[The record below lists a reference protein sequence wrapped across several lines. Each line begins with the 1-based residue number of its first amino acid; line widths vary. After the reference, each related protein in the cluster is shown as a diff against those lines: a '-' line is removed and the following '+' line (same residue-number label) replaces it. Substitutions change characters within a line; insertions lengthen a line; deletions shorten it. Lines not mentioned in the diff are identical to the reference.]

1 MMPGTLAIV
10 LGVVTGFAAGLGV
23 VLTLLDRFAARIGR
37 ETKAAIVLAQR
48 ETSHEIEESKARILE
63 KVMPRLEETDKK
75 AHATEIV
82 AREAIFMAR
91 EAHRRSLRYENSDD

>member
-1 MMPGTLAIV
+1 MPSSLAIV
-10 LGVVTGFAAGLGV
+10 LGVIAGFAAGLTAII
-23 VLTLLDRFAARIGR
+23 TLLDRFARRIGN
-37 ETKAAIVLAQR
+37 ETKAAILIAQR

-63 KVMPRLEETDKK
+63 KIMPRLEEDREK

-91 EAHRRSLRYENSDD
+91 EAHRRSLRYENEHP